1 MVESKPIRET
11 VHGPRGNE
19 DHAPNQAPC
28 VEDAVAST
36 HSTKAP
42 AFQFYPR
49 DFLSSP
55 KVDVMSMT
63 ERGVYITLL
72 SRCWLDNGLPT
83 DVAVL
88 AKFVRM
94 KTPQFE
100 RMWTNGPM
108 HECFAERGGKLH
120 NERLDK
126 ERKKQTDFRRRQQ
139 DAADMRW
146 ESHRNATASKRHMPE
161 ASQPDAL
168 LSASSFASASKKE
181 KKESAEA
188 ETASTPKFLTFPTV
202 GHPPF
207 WDLVEGQVARW
218 RELYPNVDVTTEC
231 RKALGW
237 IESNPQKR
245 KTARGM
251 GAFLVNWLNNAVNRG
266 NGQAAR
272 PVAGSR
278 TSGNESEL
286 RAFANRGRTA

>member
-1 MVESKPIRET
+1 MASSK
-11 VHGPRGNE
+11 
-19 DHAPNQAPC
+19 
-28 VEDAVAST
+28 
-36 HSTKAP
+36 STKSP

-83 DVAVL
+83 DLTVL

-94 KTPQFE
+94 KPQQFD
-100 RMWTNGPM
+100 RMWTHGPI
-108 HECFAERGGKLH
+108 HECFTERGGKFH

-126 ERKKQTDFRRRQQ
+126 ERSKQREHRQKQ
-139 DAADMRW
+139 KDNADRGW
-146 ESHRNATASKRHMPE
+146 LSRRNAVALPDGRHD
-161 ASQPDAL
+161 DAL
-168 LSASSFASASKKE
+168 LSASSSASASPKE
-181 KKESAEA
+181 QKISAEA
-188 ETASTPKFLTFPTV
+188 PSASTPTVLKFPTV

-207 WDLVEGQVARW
+207 WDLVEGQVDRW
-218 RELYPNVDVTTEC
+218 RELYPNVDVLAEC

-251 GAFLVNWLNNAVNRG
+251 GAFLVNWLSRAVN
-266 NGQAAR
+266 APA
-272 PVAGSR
+272 PVRSAIGSR
-278 TSGNESEL
+278 TAGNEDAL
-286 RAFANRGRTA
+286 RAFVDRGRAS